1 MQKSKVCHRSV
12 RISFNWVTTESP
24 PGASLVAQMVK
35 NPPAMQETWVW
46 SLGWEDPL
54 QEGMATHSSILTWK
68 IPMDTGAWQATVH
81 EVTTS
86 QTQLNDYQS
95 KYNIIIDFHVMA
107 RTVDSEWTLLGALLR
122 QQMSNVWGQQKCQW
136 RSKLTRC
143 PYNTQEGCF
152 DARRICK
159 PQASQGNLLS
169 RMEVVPHDFGRYMCA
184 WWYLLRQPH
193 PGSLQGPRF
202 FFFFFFWV
210 AVKSLSLLL
219 AHISEVTSIFRTLLV
234 IRGQTLERNSTA
246 GVEIWLI
253 WNRSSNSGGCM
264 WL

>member
-68 IPMDTGAWQATVH
+68 IPMDTGTWQATVH

-143 PYNTQEGCF
+143 PYNMQEGCF

-193 PGSLQGPRF
+193 PGSLPGPRF
-202 FFFFFFWV
+202 FFFFF
-210 AVKSLSLLL
+210 S
-219 AHISEVTSIFRTLLV
+219 
-234 IRGQTLERNSTA
+234 G
-246 GVEIWLI
+246 WL
-253 WNRSSNSGGCM
+253 
-264 WL
+264 